1 MYSVLKPTVIYQDT
15 SPHVTEHDL
24 NVVAD
29 TWEMDGRE
37 VYRGTRDPRYIHAN
51 VFWLYDDS
59 LERVG
64 CVEHDLADHANFK
77 ILWFRDSE
85 FGTLLQED
93 GWEAKDDI
101 WSHIS
106 RQVFDRFV
114 NEGWTSPKTF
124 LEQCLH
130 GPVRIVTPSMA
141 VSLPL
146 VYTCIKCGR
155 KSLSELAGCEMVGE
169 LLDFPD
175 KGKIFFVD
183 DDFIVQVPPTRSAIW
198 SRLHLQ
204 HDDDSSQ
211 EPVREPE
218 QTEPLQ
224 TEPSPPPPAA
234 QADPPRPT

>member
-37 VYRGTRDPRYIHAN
+37 VYRGTRDPRYTHAN
-51 VFWLYDDS
+51 VFWLYDDN

-64 CVEHDLADHANFK
+64 CVEHDVNDHADFK

-114 NEGWTSPKTF
+114 NEGWTSPATF
-124 LEQCLH
+124 LEHCLH
-130 GPVRIVTPSMA
+130 GPVRVVTLSTI

-146 VYTCIKCGR
+146 MYTCITCGHR
-155 KSLSELAGCEMVGE
+155 SLSQKQGCEMVGE
-169 LLDFPD
+169 RLDFPD

-183 DDFIVQVPPTRSAIW
+183 DDFRVHTPPRSSAVW
-198 SRLHLQ
+198 SRLRLP
-204 HDDDSSQ
+204 HDDGSSQ
-211 EPVREPE
+211 QGPE
-218 QTEPLQ
+218 QEQTASPQ
-224 TEPSPPPPAA
+224 TEPSPPLP
-234 QADPPRPT
+234 ADPSVPPQPT